1 MALPTPEVTEI
12 TPEVE
17 RARAAA
23 ARRAAA
29 RAATPAAPAAPT
41 AAVASAAPE
50 AAKSSGWFRRT
61 ANALRSGATAA
72 GEAATAAPGK
82 LAALPGQ
89 IVNADL
95 GAAASGALRVGGTA
109 AKAAGGMLTGPTARM
124 AAPIAAIG
132 SAVGSYGTDT
142 DTYAQRTGI
151 DRGASDWTGKG
162 ADAGSRLRFD
172 AVKDAGIRALGTAQ
186 DLGNTLT
193 LGLADRVGN
202 ALAGNG
208 FNRSAGNQVGEVF
221 GRGSEVGDN
230 QPPTAPAPSAAGAAA
245 QTSAADA
252 ADMAM
257 RRGAGRDAAPPPT
270 ATASGPSTP
279 SGQITYDAKTKT
291 YSDGSD
297 AGAIPGKDGSY
308 RAQGGLIR
316 DQAPTVNAD
325 GSITPGT
332 LRGSGQ
338 VSTVDTSEGF
348 RQDKMELQR
357 LRGERAEREASY
369 AGNQP
374 GGGLSG
380 FGGGTLSSALRES
393 HNRQST
399 AMSSDTRDLSPYDAA
414 QLKQQQAQTQQQGE
428 LGRAQIAATQ
438 TGNNNQLRV
447 AEMNNAT
454 HRETNAATTQAA
466 MRGHELDFQGRMA
479 PIEVARQQRLRAAT
493 YMQGGDGAGG
503 AGGTGGAG
511 GRYAAAAQAAA
522 ANGDD
527 ALAQHFATLASGE
540 QTRGA
545 AVDAQ
550 QASRAAGTEKL
561 FKPFFTKDV
570 TGKDGAVSQQFD
582 EVGAA
587 KAAATVRGMYGEKF
601 DKLSDDQKRGAI
613 LEVVAQQRNAD
624 AEAQVM
630 PGFVDRALDVVG
642 LYDKPAPIQGG
653 RRDIRG
659 GKPEKAGL
667 ISPPGVS
674 RHDTLLRL
682 PNGQTVNY
690 GVVTDQ
696 QIADINERSRLR

>member
-1 MALPTPEVTEI
+1 MALPTPEVTEL
-12 TPEVE
+12 PEEVK
-17 RARAAA
+17 RARDAA
-23 ARRAAA
+23 ARRASL
-29 RAATPAAPAAPT
+29 RAAPAAT
-41 AAVASAAPE
+41 AAPITAPVAPAAPE
-50 AAKSSGWFRRT
+50 AVKAGGWFRRT

-72 GEAATAAPGK
+72 GEVATAAPGK
-82 LAALPGQ
+82 MAALPGQ
-89 IVNADL
+89 ILNADL
-95 GAAASGALRVGGTA
+95 GAAAKGALRVGEGA
-109 AKAAGGMLTGPTARM
+109 AKTVGGALSGPTARV
-124 AAPIAAIG
+124 AAPIAAIT
-132 SAVGSYGTDT
+132 SAAGSYGTDT

-151 DRGASDWTGKG
+151 ERGASDWTGKG
-162 ADAGSRLRFD
+162 TDAGSRLRFD

-193 LGLADRVGN
+193 FGLADRVGN

-230 QPPTAPAPSAAGAAA
+230 QPPATAAPAAPA
-245 QTSAADA
+245 TP
-252 ADMAM
+252 
-257 RRGAGRDAAPPPT
+257 AAPTTNYGNEHLRGPVASQPPT
-270 ATASGPSTP
+270 NVVTRTGNSFSGTDVKQ
-279 SGQITYDAKTKT
+279 GFTYAN
-291 YSDGSD
+291 GSQ
-297 AGAIPGKDGSY
+297 GKG
-308 RAQGGLIR
+308 
-316 DQAPTVNAD
+316 TVT
-325 GSITPGT
+325 S
-332 LRGSGQ
+332 L
-338 VSTVDTSEGF
+338 DTSEGH
-348 RQDKMELQR
+348 RQNLLELQR
-357 LRGERAEREASY
+357 NATERANAPAP
-369 AGNQP
+369 AGAAGI
-374 GGGLSG
+374 GGAGSTTMSQDLRAKTNAGQTPSG
-380 FGGGTLSSALRES
+380 
-393 HNRQST
+393 
-399 AMSSDTRDLSPYDAA
+399 LSPYDAA
-414 QLKQQQAQTQQQGE
+414 QLQQQQAQTQQQGE

-454 HRETNAATTQAA
+454 QRENNAATTRTA

-493 YMQGGDGAGG
+493 YMQGGGAAEGG
-503 AGGTGGAG
+503 AGGAG

-527 ALAQHFATLASGE
+527 ALAQHFAALATGE
-540 QTRGA
+540 QSRGA

-570 TGKDGAVSQQFD
+570 TGKDGTVSQQFD

-601 DKLSDDQKRGAI
+601 DKLSDDQKRSAI

-630 PGFVDRALDVVG
+630 PGFIDRAKDLFG
-642 LYDKPAPIQGG
+642 MYDAPAPIQGG

-696 QIADINERSRLR
+696 QIADINERRRLR